1 MELKLKNTIQDTIDS
16 AIIVR
21 RLSGIEKKTTLRRR
35 IIYVIY
41 LIISS
46 GLLFMTIKS
55 KLLGTSI
62 FTCVLLLTSCAN
74 IIFAKKINNHLY
86 KKNVLK
92 NYRIISKNY
101 NHDFLEPTDFNLKIE
116 NGFVETETLGSI
128 TRYSLEDYIRYFWE
142 DRFCIF
148 EFKNG
153 KYIFINT
160 NDISKEQLEEVC
172 KELEK
177 K

>member
-74 IIFAKKINNHLY
+74 IIFAKKINNRLY

-128 TRYSLEDYIRYFWE
+128 TRYSLEDYIRYFCE

>member
-62 FTCVLLLTSCAN
+62 FTCVLLLISCAN
-74 IIFAKKINNHLY
+74 IIFPKKINNRLY

-92 NYRIISKNY
+92 NYKIISKNY

-128 TRYSLEDYIRYFWE
+128 TRYALKDYIRYFCE

-153 KYIFINT
+153 KYIFINI

-172 KELEK
+172 KEFEK

>member
-62 FTCVLLLTSCAN
+62 FTCVLLGQNSS
-74 IIFAKKINNHLY
+74 FAIAWRLGKNH
-86 KKNVLK
+86 
-92 NYRIISKNY
+92 
-101 NHDFLEPTDFNLKIE
+101 
-116 NGFVETETLGSI
+116 
-128 TRYSLEDYIRYFWE
+128 
-142 DRFCIF
+142 C
-148 EFKNG
+148 
-153 KYIFINT
+153 
-160 NDISKEQLEEVC
+160 
-172 KELEK
+172 
-177 K
+177 